1 MVNNFYGKFL
11 LQNSYCKMSH
21 SSFSHAFEHICL
33 IFAFVILGVFNGN
46 AGVEKVLETLM
57 VLKVLALIMRRYH

>member
-1 MVNNFYGKFL
+1 ML
-11 LQNSYCKMSH
+11 
-21 SSFSHAFEHICL
+21 SSTFCL

-46 AGVEKVLETLM
+46 AGVEKVLETFM